1 MEKNIRKD
9 FKLGIIDVSDL
20 ARDPRY
26 SYKLAVSTQKNLTT
40 SLETMSLDELECMA
54 NEILRLINN
63 IKEPHK

>member
-9 FKLGIIDVSDL
+9 FKIDIIDVSDL
-20 ARDPRY
+20 ARDTRY

-54 NEILRLINN
+54 DS
-63 IKEPHK
+63 IKELVKQIRNK